1 MKSISARIAQVA
13 LFLATASL
21 AFNASAAPAVKIDGV
36 RQNFPWS
43 NAVEINY
50 SVTDCETDSAND
62 YALRFVVAKG
72 GETTDITAAV
82 GAPLVTNTA
91 AGKVVWNAP
100 ADFASTP
107 ADVTLSV
114 SRSSKPSPV
123 ISPVPLMTNE
133 DVSSSCM

>member
-1 MKSISARIAQVA
+1 MNCISTRIAQVA

-50 SVTDCETDSAND
+50 SVTDCETGSANN

-72 GETTDITAAV
+72 GDRTGPRFFVRVYAFEKKCRIPP
-82 GAPLVTNTA
+82 GASGL
-91 AGKVVWNAP
+91 KKSNA
-100 ADFASTP
+100 
-107 ADVTLSV
+107 LSV
-114 SRSSKPSPV
+114 KV
-123 ISPVPLMTNE
+123 
-133 DVSSSCM
+133 